1 MNDIEISH
9 SQARDLTDRIKVGVE
24 AIWELIKQ
32 AYQSRAWAAL
42 GYNSW
47 DDYCTRE
54 FGTSRIRLPREERQ
68 EVVASMREIGMSI
81 PAISSATGAS
91 VGTVHG
97 TLSKLKAS
105 DTSAPIVGTDGKT
118 YPASQ
123 PPRPE
128 PEPEPEPDGE
138 DGTPAPSWESAGQL
152 HPADLAALNNEKK
165 SIFLLKP
172 TPEPQPYD
180 DVDPADL
187 ERRSKAKS
195 SYIPTPEELAKPTGG
210 KKMADTMTI
219 YESARKASQGL
230 SEMLDSLMETTD
242 VRNLDDIIDKLQE
255 QLDALRAMNSRGDID
270 EGIKNIM
277 EGNH

>member
-68 EVVASMREIGMSI
+68 EVVASMREIGMSTR
-81 PAISSATGAS
+81 AIASATGDS
-91 VGTVHG
+91 PRTVRR
-97 TLSKLKAS
+97 AI
-105 DTSAPIVGTDGKT
+105 DSAGAFAPPAPVTGTDGKT
-118 YPASQ
+118 YTPK
-123 PPRPE
+123 PRPE
-128 PEPEPEPDGE
+128 QEPESD
-138 DGTPAPSWESAGQL
+138 TPAPSWEPAGQL

-165 SIFLLKP
+165 SIFLPKP
-172 TPEPQPYD
+172 TPEPRPYD

-219 YESARKASQGL
+219 YESARKVSQGL

-270 EGIKNIM
+270 EGIQNIM